1 MRTCEEYRELFD
13 AYIARELPR
22 TERMELEVHIEQ
34 CPECSKLL
42 SEEEKLFGEDIY
54 TMPASVSEAVMEKV
68 NASAIGDLFTNEE
81 ERESME
87 IAVRKQLRKRD
98 AIKSWVLIAIVI
110 GFAVGYYFL
119 QDYMLAKNPSLG
131 GMDAAPKE
139 EAVMEE
145 SAVEDAVTEENK
157 GSAAPVTDV
166 LAKLREYLVNADN
179 LTIKF
184 GTTKAIIYEHFEIE
198 YLADYI
204 VSCPYEKIEGRVN
217 YKSIGSITPEPDYG
231 INLQITDTHKIILT
245 AGSDI
250 YEIQTEREDLLYAL
264 EGVGILS

>member
-131 GMDAAPKE
+131 SMDAAPKE
-139 EAVMEE
+139 EAAMEE
-145 SAVEDAVTEENK
+145 SVTEDNK
-157 GSAAPVTDV
+157 GSAVVGDNV
-166 LAKLREYLVNADN
+166 LSDLREYLVNADN
-179 LTIKF
+179 LTVKF

-217 YKSIGSITPEPDYG
+217 YKSIGSISPDPDYG